1 MAVAVSSL
9 MTMQYVYVD
18 AKHRIFL
25 PRTDNSSVL
34 IDKAAISRVEK
45 RHYSRAWEHNGQIVH
60 LPLLSYC
67 SLL

>member
-18 AKHRIFL
+18 ARHRIFL
-25 PRTDNSSVL
+25 PRTDNSSVF
-34 IDKAAISRVEK
+34 DKAAISRVEK
-45 RHYSRAWEHNGQIVH
+45 RHYSSRAWEHNGQIVH